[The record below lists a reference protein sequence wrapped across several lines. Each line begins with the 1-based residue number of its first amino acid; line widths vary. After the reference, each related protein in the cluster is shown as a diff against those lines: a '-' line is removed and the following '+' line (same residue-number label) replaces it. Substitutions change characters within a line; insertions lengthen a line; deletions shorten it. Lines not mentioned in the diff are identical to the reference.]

1 MPDDSQVMSITALVE
16 YQPGGI
22 VSRPLLK
29 KAAGNVT
36 AFAFD
41 AGQEL
46 TEHTSPF
53 DALVEVVDGEAEI
66 ALAGQVHHV
75 RTGEVILLPANIP
88 HAVKAVAR
96 FKMLLTMIR
105 S

>member
-1 MPDDSQVMSITALVE
+1 MSVATLVA

-22 VSRPLLK
+22 VSRQIVK
-29 KAAGNVT
+29 KATGNVT

-66 ALAGQVHHV
+66 AVSGKVSRV
-75 RTGEVILLPANIP
+75 RSGEMLLLPANVP
-88 HAVKAVAR
+88 HAVKAVSR
-96 FKMLLTMIR
+96 FKMVLTMIR

>member
-1 MPDDSQVMSITALVE
+1 VAGLVD
-16 YQPGGI
+16 YQTGGI
-22 VSRPLLK
+22 VSRQVIK
-29 KAAGNVT
+29 KATGNVT

-53 DALVEVVDGEAEI
+53 EALVHVVDGEAEI
-66 ALAGQVHHV
+66 SVAGQVRRV
-75 RTGEVILLPANIP
+75 RAGEMILLPANVA
-88 HAVKAVAR
+88 HAVKAASR
-96 FKMLLTMIR
+96 FKMMLTMIR

>member
-1 MPDDSQVMSITALVE
+1 VDAVS
-16 YQPGGI
+16 YQDGGI
-22 VSRPLLK
+22 VSRQLLK
-29 KAAGNVT
+29 KTTGNIT

-53 DALVEVVDGEAEI
+53 EAVVQVVEGEATVVIAGQPNAVRDGEM
-66 ALAGQVHHV
+66 
-75 RTGEVILLPANIP
+75 ILLPASVP
-88 HAVKAVAR
+88 HAVKAEKR

>member
-1 MPDDSQVMSITALVE
+1 MSVTALVA
-16 YQPGGI
+16 YQTGGI
-22 VSRPLLK
+22 VSRQVIK
-29 KAAGNVT
+29 KATGNVT

-53 DALVEVVDGEAEI
+53 DALVEVVDGDAEI
-66 ALAGQVHHV
+66 SLSGEIHRV
-75 RTGEVILLPANIP
+75 RSGEMILLPANIP
-88 HAVKAVAR
+88 HAVKAVSR

>member
-1 MPDDSQVMSITALVE
+1 SDDPQVMPVMELVA
-16 YQPGGI
+16 YQTGGI
-22 VSRPLLK
+22 VSRQIIK
-29 KAAGNVT
+29 RGAGNVT

-53 DALVEVVDGEAEI
+53 DALVHVVEGDAHISIGGDPRRVHAGEM
-66 ALAGQVHHV
+66 L
-75 RTGEVILLPANIP
+75 LLPANVP
-88 HAVKAVAR
+88 HAVKAVSR
-96 FKMLLTMIR
+96 FKMILTMIR

>member
-1 MPDDSQVMSITALVE
+1 MSDTHPVIAVADLVS
-16 YQPGGI
+16 YQDGGI
-22 VSRPLLK
+22 VSRQVVK
-29 KAAGNVT
+29 KTTGNIT

-46 TEHTSPF
+46 TEHSSPF
-53 DALVEVVDGEAEI
+53 EAVVEVMDGEAEI
-66 ALAGQVHHV
+66 AIAGQPHTVN
-75 RTGEVILLPANIP
+75 RGEMIVLPANVP
-88 HAVKAVAR
+88 HAVRAHKR